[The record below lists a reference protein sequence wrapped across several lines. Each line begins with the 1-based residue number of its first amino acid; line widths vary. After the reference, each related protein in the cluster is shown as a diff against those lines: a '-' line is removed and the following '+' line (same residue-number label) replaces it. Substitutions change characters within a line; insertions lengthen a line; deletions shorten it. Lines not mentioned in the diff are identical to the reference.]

1 MSAFLGPIHYWL
13 YNKIQLQEDFTK
25 ALLQSDP
32 ALYQELDSLC
42 GEAERRPLEE
52 VIDTGNIHGWL
63 QGQILIA
70 ESRFA
75 LGITRLLDKSTADL
89 KTLKAIACDF
99 GSGRPIQAASA
110 PEVYKALQDLLL
122 DGMPCDHVNQL
133 EEQDDSHVTWRQAI
147 DLHGSHW
154 EKIGGNGA
162 HYYELRTS
170 LVSGMLKDSGFVFEK
185 NGSVFTIKGQ
195 A

>member
-13 YNKIQLQEDFTK
+13 YNKIQLQEDFTQ
-25 ALLQSDP
+25 ALLQSDSS
-32 ALYQELDSLC
+32 LYQELDSLC

-63 QGQILIA
+63 QGQIIIV

-75 LGITRLLDKSTADL
+75 VAVTRLLAKGFVDLTA
-89 KTLKAIACDF
+89 LKAIAYDF
-99 GSGRPIQAASA
+99 GSARPIQAATA

-133 EEQDDSHVTWRQAI
+133 EEQEDSHVTWNQAI
-147 DLHGSHW
+147 DLHGPHW
-154 EKIGGNGA
+154 EKIEGEAAN
-162 HYYELRTS
+162 YYELRTS
-170 LVSGMLKDSGFVFEK
+170 LVSGMLKDSGFVFLKDGSRFAIEK
-185 NGSVFTIKGQ
+185 KC
-195 A
+195 